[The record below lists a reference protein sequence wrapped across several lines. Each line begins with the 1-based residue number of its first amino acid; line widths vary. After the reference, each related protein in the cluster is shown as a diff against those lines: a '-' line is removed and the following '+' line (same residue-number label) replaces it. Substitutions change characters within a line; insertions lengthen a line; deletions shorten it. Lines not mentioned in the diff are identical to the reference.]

1 MDDGDD
7 DVRVVVL
14 ARWFHRIF
22 FFIIFLFLFSFL
34 FLLLFA
40 IQLKMKRYVGYIG
53 ITALGGQFVR
63 LVGDGMRTA
72 G

>member
-1 MDDGDD
+1 MMTF
-7 DVRVVVL
+7 VSSFSRVG
-14 ARWFHRIF
+14 
-22 FFIIFLFLFSFL
+22 FIEFSSSSSSSYSFSRSYSYYYS
-34 FLLLFA
+34 